1 MPPLNEAVVE
11 SVDDCPESIVDGT
24 VEMVGPVRDPLTVHD
39 RRTLVES
46 AAATLVLM
54 LRLAV
59 RVPEADGV
67 HVNRTVQLVPA
78 AMPAIAVEQLSDE
91 TLKSAAFVPLML
103 GTWTTS
109 GPVPVFVTVTF

>member
-1 MPPLNEAVVE
+1 ME
-11 SVDDCPESIVDGT
+11 SVDDCPESIVDGAE
-24 VEMVGPVRDPLTVHD
+24 EMMGAIRDPATVHE
-39 RRTLVES
+39 RETLVES

-67 HVNRTVQLVPA
+67 HVSLTVQLVPA
-78 AMPAIAVEQLSDE
+78 AMPAVAVEQLSDE
-91 TLKSAAFVPLML
+91 TLKSAALVPLTL
-103 GTWTTS
+103 GFWTTS